1 LFQESH
7 SNFSYPL
14 GVLNHNRKG
23 IFMKNSITGKRVAIL
38 VDNGFEHSEFM
49 EPMKAI
55 KEAGG
60 EAVIVSPKEKV
71 KSWKSGNWGEEF
83 TVDLQLKEAKAE
95 DFDGLVLPGG
105 VINPDLLRINEDALE
120 FVRGFFGEEA
130 QKPVAAICHGPWT
143 LINAGLVKD
152 RKMTSYESIKMDLMN
167 AGAKWVD
174 EKVVVDKGLIT
185 SRNPD
190 DLPAFCSK
198 VIEEIREGR
207 HRVETHKTKE
217 IPANAHPKS

>member
-1 LFQESH
+1 
-7 SNFSYPL
+7 
-14 GVLNHNRKG
+14 
-23 IFMKNSITGKRVAIL
+23 
-38 VDNGFEHSEFM
+38 
-49 EPMKAI
+49 
-55 KEAGG
+55 
-60 EAVIVSPKEKV
+60 
-71 KSWKSGNWGEEF
+71 
-83 TVDLQLKEAKAE
+83 
-95 DFDGLVLPGG
+95 
-105 VINPDLLRINEDALE
+105 
-120 FVRGFFGEEA
+120 
-130 QKPVAAICHGPWT
+130 
-143 LINAGLVKD
+143 
-152 RKMTSYESIKMDLMN
+152 MDLMN